1 VIQCA
6 FADRRPP
13 GTLITHRF
21 AVPRVTAAST
31 LSSARFA
38 PVQCAPLANEVEA
51 FAVPKSLFDAG
62 AKTRSST
69 LPPTVRRRMEQFF
82 GVDLGSVR
90 VHVGQQAP
98 SVGALAFTAGN
109 DVYFA
114 PGQYDPLSREGLALL
129 GHELTHVV
137 QQREGRVTNP
147 LDDTHAV
154 VFDPALESEADHMG
168 GVVSATTPRST
179 YATELERLGVQRK
192 ASRAQLGRIT
202 QRAIGHELIVGAYM
216 HDDKTLPPQLD
227 GHAFVSFRDPSGRQ
241 ESFGFSPQRFGEY
254 DLGRDLPKL
263 SAGVQ
268 GVVHNDA
275 NAFAHREVRA
285 RRFTLSPAQWQA
297 ARRVVDEYRDS
308 RFELDRRQCV
318 RFAADVA
325 RAANVRDF
333 DRLPNILPRSIYAAL
348 DGAQTFATSASAH

>member
-1 VIQCA
+1 M
-6 FADRRPP
+6 R
-13 GTLITHRF
+13 H
-21 AVPRVTAAST
+21 
-31 LSSARFA
+31 
-38 PVQCAPLANEVEA
+38 
-51 FAVPKSLFDAG
+51 
-62 AKTRSST
+62 
-69 LPPTVRRRMEQFF
+69 RMEQFF
-82 GVDLGSVR
+82 GVDLGAVR
-90 VHVGQQAP
+90 VHVGQQAAA
-98 SVGALAFTAGN
+98 VGALAFTAGD

-147 LDDTHAV
+147 LDDTPAV

-168 GVVSATTPRST
+168 GIVSSSTPRST
-179 YATELERLGVQRK
+179 YATELARLGIQRK
-192 ASRAQLGRIT
+192 SSLSKLGRIT

-216 HDDKTLPPQLD
+216 HEDKTLPPQLE

-254 DLGRDLPKL
+254 DLGRDVPKL

-268 GVVHNDA
+268 GVVHNDV
-275 NAFAHREVRA
+275 NAFTHRDVRA
-285 RRFTLSPAQWQA
+285 RRFVLSPAQWQA
-297 ARRVVDEYRDS
+297 ARRVVDGYRDS
-308 RFELDRRQCV
+308 RFELDGRQCV

-333 DRLPNILPRSIYAAL
+333 DRLPNLLPRSIYAAL
-348 DGAQTFATSASAH
+348 DGSKPFARSSSGH